1 MQFEEWCSQEGFI
14 EKAEKCAKEFINQM
28 QLLDIKMFLSIFENV
43 NTENIQYQFHSAS
56 YVINYNK
63 QKEKNYSI
71 KVSIE
76 YDDFPLANYIANFN
90 LDGTLIEEYL
100 LID

>member
-28 QLLDIKMFLSIFENV
+28 KLLDIKMFLNIFENF
-43 NTENIQYQFHSAS
+43 NMENVQYQFHSAS

-63 QKEKNYSI
+63 QKEKNYI
-71 KVSIE
+71 HIFQILKVKRWNCMKL
-76 YDDFPLANYIANFN
+76 F
-90 LDGTLIEEYL
+90 LDELRLKKTRQ
-100 LID
+100 